1 MLTASGICKSYKKHI
16 ALAPVD
22 VCIAPGSIT
31 LLLGRNGS
39 GKSTMLNI
47 LALALRPDEG
57 QVSVAGKPT
66 SYARKVIGFVPQDT
80 ALFEELTVEE
90 NMLCFCKVA
99 PDTKALLDSVI
110 SALELEEKRKK
121 TLRSLSGGQRRRASL
136 ACALASRPEYLLL
149 DEPLAGVDSQSEGKI
164 LEVLQR
170 CKAQGMGILVASH
183 HPESLLSVSD
193 QVIRLDGG
201 NVVFRGSRE
210 QFLQEGSR

>member
-22 VCIAPGSIT
+22 VCVAPGSIT

-47 LALALRPDEG
+47 LALAMRPDQGVVE
-57 QVSVAGKPT
+57 VAGKPI

-90 NMLCFCKVA
+90 NMLCFCKPA
-99 PDTKALLDSVI
+99 ADTKALVSSVI
-110 SALELEEKRKK
+110 SALNLEEKRKK

-149 DEPLAGVDSQSEGKI
+149 DEPLAGVDSDSEGQI
-164 LEVLQR
+164 LEVLLR
-170 CKAQGMGILVASH
+170 CKAQGIGILVASH
-183 HPESLLSVSD
+183 HPESLLGICDS
-193 QVIRLDGG
+193 VIRLEAGK
-201 NVVFRGSRE
+201 VVFRGSPAAYT
-210 QFLQEGSR
+210 EGGR